1 MFDKLVREN
10 NDLFSSK
17 YKQLG
22 KCIYSPMTITTTGPP
37 IYQRGYRAPLLK
49 RQLISDSVDD
59 MLAQN
64 IIRPSVSSWAS
75 PVTIVPKPDG
85 SPRFCID
92 FRKLNNVTTAD
103 QCPLSNI
110 AEIVDL
116 IGQAKVF
123 STLDL
128 KSGYWQIAIDEAYIP
143 KTAFRCHK
151 GLFECI
157 RLPFGLRNAPA
168 SFQRIMDF
176 VLRDLIGKHS
186 LVYLDDITVF
196 SDNQEDHFRHIQQVF
211 ERLRKAEFTLNSEKC
226 HFGLSEIKLLGF
238 IINEHGIGT
247 DPAKVEVIKN
257 LPAPTSVKETRSFVA
272 MCSFYRRMLRDFSFH
287 AEPLLKLTRK
297 HVKFVWGPEQ
307 QTAFIKLKAL
317 LVSSKV
323 MAVHLP
329 EEPHLLYTDASNYAE
344 CYPSSEG

>member
-1 MFDKLVREN
+1 
-10 NDLFSSK
+10 
-17 YKQLG
+17 
-22 KCIYSPMTITTTGPP
+22 MTITTTGPP
-37 IYQRGYRAPLLK
+37 IYQRGYRAPLLN
-49 RQLISDSVDD
+49 RQWISDCVDD

-64 IIRPSVSSWAS
+64 IIRLSVSSWAS

-103 QCPLSNI
+103 QYPLPNI

-123 STLDL
+123 STLYL
-128 KSGYWQIAIDEAYIP
+128 KSGYWQIAIDEAFIP

-151 GLFECI
+151 EWFEFI

-176 VLRDLIGKHS
+176 VLGDLIGRHC
-186 LVYLDDITVF
+186 LVYLDDVAVF
-196 SDNQEDHFRHIQQVF
+196 SDNQEKHFRHIQQVF
-211 ERLRKAEFTLNSEKC
+211 ERLRKAEFTLNSETC

-247 DPAKVEVIKN
+247 DSAKVEVIKN
-257 LPAPTSVKETRSFVA
+257 LPAPTSVKETRSFSKCA
-272 MCSFYRRMLRDFSFH
+272 H
-287 AEPLLKLTRK
+287 
-297 HVKFVWGPEQ
+297 
-307 QTAFIKLKAL
+307 FI
-317 LVSSKV
+317 
-323 MAVHLP
+323 
-329 EEPHLLYTDASNYAE
+329 AE
-344 CYPSSEG
+344 CYVISHFMPNRC